1 MRSILN
7 GIVGRRGGMA
17 SRLACLPAIAVLAF
31 PLAVAGRQ
39 IPDRRMA
46 IETSLLLG
54 VCLIQT
60 TWPTLL
66 GWAIVLIWFALSAVE
81 SIELGLRPDFGL
93 QGLPL
98 LIVLLPAFVL
108 VVLRPRVGPSE
119 RFAPLVALVVALAV
133 VAPLFVVRS

>member
-1 MRSILN
+1 
-7 GIVGRRGGMA
+7 
-17 SRLACLPAIAVLAF
+17 
-31 PLAVAGRQ
+31 
-39 IPDRRMA
+39 MA